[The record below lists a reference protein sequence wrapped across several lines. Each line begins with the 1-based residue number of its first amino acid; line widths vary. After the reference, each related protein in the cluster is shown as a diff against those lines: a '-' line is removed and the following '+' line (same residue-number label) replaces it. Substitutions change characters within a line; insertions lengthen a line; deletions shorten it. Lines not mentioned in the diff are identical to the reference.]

1 MYTCTNGLSV
11 SILTLSKL
19 TYAKFNTQYCFFFT
33 HNNIIPRVIHCAA
46 ILTIRQGRRS
56 PSSDPSTAMIVG
68 IATVELGGRSTSQPT
83 YYFDCITNSN
93 NGSGI
98 RWTRM
103 STQHRFQVMDIPD
116 GSPGKRM
123 DATGINYVDL
133 DVYTCS
139 DQYSNQVTSV
149 NITACELLCYRY
161 SA

>member
-1 MYTCTNGLSV
+1 M
-11 SILTLSKL
+11 
-19 TYAKFNTQYCFFFT
+19 F
-33 HNNIIPRVIHCAA
+33 NIIPHVIHFAA

-56 PSSDPSTAMIVG
+56 PGSISTALIVG
-68 IATVELGGRSTSQPT
+68 VATVELGGLPTSRPT
-83 YYFDCITNSN
+83 YYFDCISNSN

-98 RWTRM
+98 RWTRV
-103 STQHRFQVMDIPD
+103 SAQHRFQVVDIPD

-123 DATGINYVDL
+123 DATGIDYVDL

-149 NITACELLCYRY
+149 NISACELLCYRY